1 MYHLSKALVFIA
13 CLAAS
18 IFVAWWVGLVA
29 LALAALVG
37 TFAMKGGLK

>member
-1 MYHLSKALVFIA
+1 MYYLSKALVFIA

-29 LALAALVG
+29 LIVSVPYI
-37 TFAMKGGLK
+37 TKKNGGVK